1 MYHNRIMRG
10 TSRGSVSLRRK
21 MPGGGTP
28 VWLAAV
34 LAVLMLITA
43 GFAYRT
49 AVARVPRGAVAAVQL
64 PVPLKQFPLQMA
76 SWAGSDL
83 PIPETTEEYMRKNF
97 ADDFISRRYVNASQ
111 GQWADVYL
119 VYCSSRPGG
128 ILGHQPRVCYPAHGW
143 IHDGTVTSEITS
155 GAGRPIGCLIHR
167 FHKPAPA
174 FVEVVVLSFYVL
186 NGQITLSEKDFST
199 FSGRMPNISGDPAR
213 YVAQVQ
219 ISSGYEHSVRTA
231 AAQMAD
237 TILSFLP
244 DQNGHQDVADLG
256 GQWEPKRAITPVEAG
271 AKSGTSD

>member
-43 GFAYRT
+43 GFAYRA
-49 AVARVPRGAVAAVQL
+49 AVARVPSGAVAAVQL
-64 PVPLKQFPLQMA
+64 PVPLKQFPLQIA
-76 SWAGSDL
+76 GWTGSDL
-83 PIPETTEEYMRKNF
+83 PIPETTAEYMRQNF
-97 ADDFISRRYVNASQ
+97 ADDFISRRYINASL
-111 GQWADVYL
+111 GQWADAYI

-143 IHDGTVTSEITS
+143 IHDGTVTSEIPS
-155 GAGRPIGCLIHR
+155 GSGRPISCLIHR

-174 FVEVVVLSFYVL
+174 FVEMVVLSFYVL
-186 NGQITLSEKDFST
+186 NGQITLSEKDFSS
-199 FSGRMPNISGDPAR
+199 FFGRMPNVSGDPAR

-219 ISSGYEHSVRTA
+219 ISSIYEHSVRTV

-244 DQNGHQDVADLG
+244 DQNGRQGAADLG
-256 GQWEPKRAITPVEAG
+256 GQWEARRDVAPVEAG